1 MKRVNVIIRI
11 LSFIADY
18 IIVSFP
24 VLLIMVMYFNVSDK
38 QAELFFQLLFA
49 VYGTLF
55 MEYMNGATVGK
66 RFGKIK
72 VVTQENTTPTM
83 VEYGM
88 RELVKSLYII
98 PVIGWLLAFVSFILL
113 FVRQGR
119 TLHDYIAKTKVIY
132 QSEQVETK
140 NEL

>member
-1 MKRVNVIIRI
+1 MKRVSVIIRI
-11 LSFIADY
+11 LSFVADY

-24 VLLIMVMYFNVSDK
+24 VILIMVMYFRVSDK
-38 QAELFFQLLFA
+38 QAELLFQLLFA

-72 VVTQENTTPTM
+72 VVTQENTKPTM

-88 RELVKSLYII
+88 RELVKTLYFI
-98 PVIGWLLAFVSFILL
+98 PLIGWLFACVSLVLL
-113 FVRQGR
+113 FIRQGR
-119 TLHDYIAKTKVIY
+119 ALHDYIARTKVIY
-132 QSEQVETK
+132 QWEQVETQ